1 MEDRAKGYKM
11 LLPPRYDLPATA
23 GACIDL
29 HKTGLPNSQ
38 SWTGEGAEE
47 DMVDLGEGKT
57 TIFISSQPSS
67 SDSKAVVT
75 QMALVKINGS
85 ENKRP

>member
-11 LLPPRYDLPATA
+11 LLSPRYDLPATV
-23 GACIDL
+23 GACTEL

-38 SWTGEGAEE
+38 SWIWEGADEY
-47 DMVDLGEGKT
+47 MVDLGEGKI

-67 SDSKAVVT
+67 S
-75 QMALVKINGS
+75 G
-85 ENKRP
+85 